1 METIFKR
8 SLNKSNF
15 RHVSYIGDGD
25 TSSFNEVNN
34 SKLNG
39 EFEIIKKECVGH
51 VQKRLAT
58 RLRTL
63 RTTLKGK
70 LLSDREKI
78 SGRGRLVDKV
88 IKSWRGN
95 TSN

>member
-34 SKLNG
+34 SELYG
-39 EFEIIKKECVGH
+39 EFEIVKKECVGH
-51 VQKRLAT
+51 VQKRLGT

-70 LLSDREKI
+70 LLSDGKQV
-78 SGRGRLVDKV
+78 SGRGRLVDNV